1 MTGKERLLPEFSLGP
16 KGTKDQFWLIN
27 GHPDFSIIPAGVLAD
42 FPADTPIRLPAGD
55 KKYGAIHIGDKHG
68 HWVKKHQPNGC
79 VATLVHR
86 KLSQPGKIFTT
97 ESSDKLSLM
106 MRLAPEAFMVL
117 KVMDG
122 FFSVTT
128 LYLKNRS
135 IDDQELGR
143 YSGEW
148 AVSRQKPVP
157 L

>member
-1 MTGKERLLPEFSLGP
+1 
-16 KGTKDQFWLIN
+16 
-27 GHPDFSIIPAGVLAD
+27 
-42 FPADTPIRLPAGD
+42 
-55 KKYGAIHIGDKHG
+55 
-68 HWVKKHQPNGC
+68 
-79 VATLVHR
+79 
-86 KLSQPGKIFTT
+86 
-97 ESSDKLSLM
+97 M

-135 IDDQELGR
+135 IDDKELGR
-143 YSGEW
+143 YNGEW